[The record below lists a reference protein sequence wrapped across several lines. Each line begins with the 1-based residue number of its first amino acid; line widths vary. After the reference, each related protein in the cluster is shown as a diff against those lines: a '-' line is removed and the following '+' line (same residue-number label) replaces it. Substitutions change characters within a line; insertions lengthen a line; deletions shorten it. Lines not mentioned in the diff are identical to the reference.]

1 MEVENSQIWDRI
13 AHSVLEDDYEEYSQ
27 LYHIRLKFLY
37 SMMLEEI
44 NETNALDTLEFLIDE
59 IIGYE
64 NSQKYMSLI
73 SLNDFKNMSP
83 EIAIRVFS
91 SVAFGLAVEQ
101 LKGRTYFSVA
111 EFMKESFNAL
121 IEDTTIITEGVL
133 SANRILIS
141 ETLLDL
147 NFVNGEPERMSF
159 RLKRQLDLME

>member
-1 MEVENSQIWDRI
+1 MQFEC
-13 AHSVLEDDYEEYSQ
+13 
-27 LYHIRLKFLY
+27 FL
-37 SMMLEEI
+37 
-44 NETNALDTLEFLIDE
+44 
-59 IIGYE
+59 
-64 NSQKYMSLI
+64 
-73 SLNDFKNMSP
+73 P
-83 EIAIRVFS
+83 
-91 SVAFGLAVEQ
+91 VAFGLAVEQ

-159 RLKRQLDLME
+159 RLKRYRIWME

>member
-1 MEVENSQIWDRI
+1 
-13 AHSVLEDDYEEYSQ
+13 
-27 LYHIRLKFLY
+27 
-37 SMMLEEI
+37 MMLEEI

-73 SLNDFKNMSP
+73 SLNDFQNMSP

-133 SANRILIS
+133 SDNRILIS